1 MASRTSR
8 KEWVRGLPS
17 AFGVGRYGCKWIHW
31 ASERSV
37 GYVSLIRDSV
47 QNGANPHPYQTG
59 SKTLSIISTFHRSVL
74 SDSPASAAR
83 TATFC
88 ELGGYTTPSMVA
100 PPKTLARTTA
110 FWELR
115 MLIGLGANG
124 APAELPYTSLC
135 SMSAVGSETCTPSA
149 RPGGLFS

>member
-1 MASRTSR
+1 M
-8 KEWVRGLPS
+8 
-17 AFGVGRYGCKWIHW
+17 
-31 ASERSV
+31 
-37 GYVSLIRDSV
+37 
-47 QNGANPHPYQTG
+47 
-59 SKTLSIISTFHRSVL
+59 STFHRSVL
-74 SDSPASAAR
+74 SGSPASAAR

-124 APAELPYTSLC
+124 APAELPYTSLY
-135 SMSAVGSETCTPSA
+135 SMSAVAQRRA
-149 RPGGLFS
+149 RRLQDQGGCSHNESPRGRC